1 MLDGALKY
9 APTSVCYYVHMSAM
23 PTSQGRVIFLHNSK
37 LALSK
42 INIRM

>member
-9 APTSVCYYVHMSAM
+9 APTSDCYYVHMPAIS
-23 PTSQGRVIFLHNSK
+23 TSQGRVIFLHNSK

-42 INIRM
+42 IDIRM